1 VKALL
6 YDGNQLAVVDDHPE
20 PQPGGDEV
28 IVEVRLAGICRTDIE
43 ITRGYMDFRGVLGH
57 EFVGLVTACGGSQG
71 RKWKDRRVV
80 SEINCVCGQCEM
92 CQAGLKSH
100 CLRRTV
106 LGIDGRD
113 GCMAERIAVPAA
125 NLHLVPDNV
134 PDEKA
139 VFVEPLAAAFQVVQ
153 QVQPG
158 PRDTAV
164 VIGDGR
170 LGQLIAQVLAGR
182 GIRPLVVGM
191 NRHKLR
197 RLERMGISCL
207 LASEAQPRPEA
218 HLVVEASGSTD
229 GFQMAMDFVRPRGTI
244 VLKSTL
250 TGGAELNLSPIV
262 INEVTVLGS
271 RCGPFIDAIAALA
284 GGTVDTEGLITA
296 EYPLSEACRAM
307 AAAQHGDALK
317 VVVRP

>member
-1 VKALL
+1 MKALL
-6 YDGNQLAVVDDHPE
+6 YDGHQLAVVDHHPA
-20 PQPGGDEV
+20 PQPGADEV
-28 IVEVRLAGICRTDIE
+28 VVEVHLAGICRTDIE
-43 ITRGYMDFRGVLGH
+43 ITRGYLDFRGVLGH
-57 EFVGLVTACGGSQG
+57 EFVGVVISAGGPEG
-71 RKWKDRRVV
+71 AKWKGRRVV
-80 SEINCVCGQCEM
+80 SEINCVCRQCEM
-92 CQAGLKSH
+92 CQAGLKTH
-100 CLRRTV
+100 CLHRTV

-113 GCMAERIAVPAA
+113 GCMAERVAVPVG
-125 NLHLVPDNV
+125 NLYAVPKGV

-153 QVQPG
+153 QVRPG
-158 PRDTAV
+158 AKDRAV

-191 NRHKLR
+191 NHHKLR

-207 LASEAQPRPEA
+207 MAGEARPRPEA

-229 GFQMAMDFVRPRGTI
+229 GFQMAMKFVRPRGTI

-250 TGGAELNLSPIV
+250 AGGAELNLSPIV

-271 RCGPFIDAIAALA
+271 RCGPFSDALAALA

-296 EYPLSEACRAM
+296 EFPLSEACRAM
-307 AAAQHGDALK
+307 EAAQQSDALK
-317 VVVRP
+317 VVIRP